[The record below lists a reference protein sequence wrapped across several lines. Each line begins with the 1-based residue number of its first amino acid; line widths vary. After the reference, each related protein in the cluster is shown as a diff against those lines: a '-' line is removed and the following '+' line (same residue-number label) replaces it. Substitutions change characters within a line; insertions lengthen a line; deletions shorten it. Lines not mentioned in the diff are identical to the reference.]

1 MPMLIDWTQGTQGE
15 WTQSAPETKWKTVEE
30 SAAILKAIF
39 PNYPRLDPC
48 KPYDGQG
55 RAS

>member
-1 MPMLIDWTQGTQGE
+1 MPTLLDWKQSAQGN
-15 WTQSAPETKWKTVEE
+15 WTQSAPETKWKTLEE

-48 KPYDGQG
+48 RPYDGQA